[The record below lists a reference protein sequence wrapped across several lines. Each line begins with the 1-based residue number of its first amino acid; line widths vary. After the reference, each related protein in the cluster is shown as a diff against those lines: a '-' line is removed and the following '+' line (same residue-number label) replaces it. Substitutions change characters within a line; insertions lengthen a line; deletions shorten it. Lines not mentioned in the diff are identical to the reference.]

1 MANILRANKKAS
13 LGSNPSEAYFVFDN
27 YSSEDAEKR
36 LTSSCRRSDTSRLL
50 SESSWIVVI
59 EARIPV
65 VLSVA
70 SETPVVQSLI
80 TREI

>member
-13 LGSNPSEAYFVFDN
+13 LGSNPSEAFFDN